1 MYESIVLILFFIII
15 ISLTVY
21 QFIPEIVVKYLGL
34 GSWKRQYS
42 PGVSLTFDD
51 GPDPRY
57 TPLLLNILKKN
68 NIQACFFVLGEKAE
82 KYPHLVKSIYDD
94 GHIIGS
100 HGYCHQ
106 HAWTM
111 SPLKTWRSWDKSI
124 AEIRRAIGEETQFI
138 RSPWGSINLALIIWC
153 LLKKKRI
160 VSWNA
165 TGKDWRRNNTPESII
180 SKISQRMAEGS
191 IVLLHDSGGEQGAPD
206 NTIACIEQ
214 LCRHIREVHKL
225 PIIGLQ
231 FPTWSVFRRLSF
243 RIWEKWE
250 RLYAQFKKIKRID
263 DNNLFRLGLTH
274 YQGPDL
280 LNDKGEILATKGD
293 IIGEIHLDNIRFQLI
308 GDDLQNIGLRALKQI
323 RLSLPSLVKYIAN
336 NPDYNQ
342 VKVYIGVTMLN
353 KGVKGLG
360 FNVEDFPIHNGY
372 IIGFF
377 QKIIMFIYHP
387 LGSQRKT
394 STLGNKPKLVWISK
408 EKLIEKYFLREKVLM

>member
-1 MYESIVLILFFIII
+1 MILLACLRALAKSKEDLKFRMYESIVLILFFIII

-68 NIQACFFVLGEKAE
+68 

-231 FPTWSVFRRLSF
+231 FPTWSVFRRL
-243 RIWEKWE
+243 K
-250 RLYAQFKKIKRID
+250 
-263 DNNLFRLGLTH
+263 
-274 YQGPDL
+274 
-280 LNDKGEILATKGD
+280 LNELM
-293 IIGEIHLDNIRFQLI
+293 IITFFV
-308 GDDLQNIGLRALKQI
+308 
-323 RLSLPSLVKYIAN
+323 LV
-336 NPDYNQ
+336 
-342 VKVYIGVTMLN
+342 
-353 KGVKGLG
+353 
-360 FNVEDFPIHNGY
+360 
-372 IIGFF
+372 
-377 QKIIMFIYHP
+377 
-387 LGSQRKT
+387 
-394 STLGNKPKLVWISK
+394 
-408 EKLIEKYFLREKVLM
+408 